1 MLWILGICF
10 CCKSHT
16 CKVYFHP
23 QNTTSS
29 IQDVAAFKGKLES
42 MCRLFNRWNNFVRTQ
57 YLQVDLPRPSPRFAT
72 DWKDGKFYSK
82 VSVGTL
88 LAASDQNSSG
98 SASLAESQGRA
109 AHTFLSTFPHTWME
123 STTPKAPDQVVSSQA
138 RPFNLVGQLNS
149 AGKSPGSS
157 LAKVNPEVR
166 TFQNVCFVN
175 LKIFSPG
182 ERSQWRHGGNK

>member
-1 MLWILGICF
+1 M
-10 CCKSHT
+10 
-16 CKVYFHP
+16 
-23 QNTTSS
+23 
-29 IQDVAAFKGKLES
+29 
-42 MCRLFNRWNNFVRTQ
+42 
-57 YLQVDLPRPSPRFAT
+57 
-72 DWKDGKFYSK
+72 
-82 VSVGTL
+82 SVGTL

-109 AHTFLSTFPHTWME
+109 AHAFLSTFPHTWME
-123 STTPKAPDQVVSSQA
+123 STTPKAPDQAVSSQA